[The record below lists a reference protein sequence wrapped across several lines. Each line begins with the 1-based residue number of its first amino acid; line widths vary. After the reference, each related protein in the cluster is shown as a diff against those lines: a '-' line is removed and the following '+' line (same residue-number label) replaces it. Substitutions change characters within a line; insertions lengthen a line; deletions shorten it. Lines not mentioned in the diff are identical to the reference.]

1 MFSNMIYLICGGL
14 YMFLNENLLFT
25 DLEDIFWQEGIGL
38 NSLGLT
44 HQDLSKVFKT
54 STPSAHTMECFDT
67 DRDQRY
73 SLMELRAAVGL

>member
-1 MFSNMIYLICGGL
+1 
-14 YMFLNENLLFT
+14 MFLNGTLLFT
-25 DLEDIFWQEGIGL
+25 DLEDLFWQEGIGL

-44 HQDLSKVFKT
+44 HQDLSKVFET

-67 DRDQRY
+67 DGDQRY

>member
-1 MFSNMIYLICGGL
+1 MFGYLL
-14 YMFLNENLLFT
+14 SVSSKANHMFLNETLLFT

-44 HQDLSKVFKT
+44 HQDLSKVFET
-54 STPSAHTMECFDT
+54 STPSARTMECFDT
-67 DRDQRY
+67 DGDQRY